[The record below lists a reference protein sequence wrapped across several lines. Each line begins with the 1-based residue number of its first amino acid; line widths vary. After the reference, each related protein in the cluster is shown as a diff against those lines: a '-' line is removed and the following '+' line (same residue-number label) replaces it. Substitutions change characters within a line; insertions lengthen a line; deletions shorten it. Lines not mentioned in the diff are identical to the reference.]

1 MPGRDKRET
10 CVAKDDISDFVTS
23 NLILFKKRNYYS
35 FKDSNIIDTNSYL
48 VY

>member
-23 NLILFKKRNYYS
+23 NLILFKKRS
-35 FKDSNIIDTNSYL
+35 TITLSRIVIL
-48 VY
+48 LIPILI